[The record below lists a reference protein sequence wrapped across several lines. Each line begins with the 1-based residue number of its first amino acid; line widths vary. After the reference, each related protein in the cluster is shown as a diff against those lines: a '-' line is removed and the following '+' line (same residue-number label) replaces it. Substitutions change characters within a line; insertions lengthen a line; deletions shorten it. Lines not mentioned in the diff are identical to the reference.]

1 MRRGRLIAVLTAVAL
16 CVPAAAL
23 ASGESRA
30 VVTASVSVAGGR
42 AGSGSLVL
50 SITRNGRAVYSRAV
64 NAAGCRRPCSDVAVP
79 PGKSVLHVVDLD
91 ADGEPEVVLGLFTG
105 GANCC
110 FIDQVFA
117 FHPGAHAY
125 VKSEHNFLNAGAGL
139 ATLNGRRVFRSGDS
153 RVTEAGFTDTADSG
167 TPIQIWRFG
176 HGRFTDVTRSYPALI
191 RADAAKWLRLFDH
204 HLSNGLGLIAAWA
217 ADEDLLG
224 RSALVDTTL
233 KRLAAQHKLRTPL
246 GLPHHSEALFV
257 AQLQKLLHRLG
268 YTRRSV

>member
-16 CVPAAAL
+16 CLPAAAL

-30 VVTASVSVAGGR
+30 VVTASVGVAGGR

-50 SITRNGRAVYSRAV
+50 AITRNGRAVYSRAV
-64 NAAGCRRPCSDVAVP
+64 NAAGCRRQCSDVAVP

-117 FHPGAHAY
+117 FHAGAHTY
-125 VKSEHNFLNAGAGL
+125 VKSEHNFLNAGASL

-153 RVTEAGFTDTADSG
+153 RITEAGFTD
-167 TPIQIWRFG
+167 
-176 HGRFTDVTRSYPALI
+176 
-191 RADAAKWLRLFDH
+191 AAKWKRLFDH
-204 HLSNGLGLIAAWA
+204 HLSNGVGLIAAWA

-224 RSALVDTTL
+224 RSALVDATL

-246 GLPHHSEALFV
+246 GLPHHSETLFV
-257 AQLQKLLHRLG
+257 TQLQKLLRRLG